1 MGQKVHPIGIR
12 LGVVKRHNANWYAS
26 PKQYAEYLLKDLQ
39 VREFLTKKL
48 KNAMIS
54 NILIE
59 RPSGAAKV
67 TISTARPGIVIGKK
81 KAKILRNYS
90 ANLPALWVFLRK

>member
-39 VREFLTKKL
+39 VREFLNKKL
-48 KNAMIS
+48 KNAPWI
-54 NILIE
+54 
-59 RPSGAAKV
+59 RY
-67 TISTARPGIVIGKK
+67 
-81 KAKILRNYS
+81 ILRCDLLSWNC
-90 ANLPALWVFLRK
+90 

>member
-48 KNAMIS
+48 KM
-54 NILIE
+54 
-59 RPSGAAKV
+59 R
-67 TISTARPGIVIGKK
+67 
-81 KAKILRNYS
+81 
-90 ANLPALWVFLRK
+90 